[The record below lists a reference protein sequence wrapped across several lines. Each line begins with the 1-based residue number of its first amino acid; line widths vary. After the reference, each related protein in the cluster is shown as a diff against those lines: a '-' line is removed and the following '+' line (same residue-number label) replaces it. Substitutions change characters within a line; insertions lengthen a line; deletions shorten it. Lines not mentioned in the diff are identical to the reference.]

1 MRISWLLELQKNH
14 RQQKQ
19 PTNCFSWIT
28 YLIWW
33 KTLHLA
39 TLSLDLPR
47 VDDDGVGLSI
57 VTPPW
62 LDASPSLG
70 VVAGVGADS
79 LDDDP
84 GVDADVCS
92 LAGVFTV
99 TSLPELFPS
108 DDEFVVVSGCRA
120 SSEVVEPLTYK
131 GFEITNFMMISA
143 SQKVIFFFLTL
154 PETVGAAWLMKSF
167 FELCLK
173 VGWDVAVVLNM
184 VFNTLWLVLWKYQ
197 PCIWIDYTFPNGIN
211 RGIR

>member
-1 MRISWLLELQKNH
+1 MELQNNH
-14 RQQKQ
+14 HQQEQ
-19 PTNCFSWIT
+19 PTNCFNWIT

-70 VVAGVGADS
+70 VVAGLVADS

-84 GVDADVCS
+84 GVDAEVCS

-108 DDEFVVVSGCRA
+108 DDEFVVASGCRA

-143 SQKVIFFFLTL
+143 SQKVIFFSLE
-154 PETVGAAWLMKSF
+154 P
-167 FELCLK
+167 CLR
-173 VGWDVAVVLNM
+173 
-184 VFNTLWLVLWKYQ
+184 Q
-197 PCIWIDYTFPNGIN
+197 
-211 RGIR
+211 